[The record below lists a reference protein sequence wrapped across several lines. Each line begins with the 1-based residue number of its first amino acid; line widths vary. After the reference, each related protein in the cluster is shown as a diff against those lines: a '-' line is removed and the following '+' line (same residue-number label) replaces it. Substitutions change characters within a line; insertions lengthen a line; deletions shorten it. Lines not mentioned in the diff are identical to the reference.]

1 MTQAKFKINEEQYE
15 FKDITLRT
23 YYQILDIDRE
33 ALTERQLEYKIVG
46 ILTDCPESA
55 LKKLKFSDWL
65 IVWEEA
71 KYRLGSIHGNADTIK
86 PVIEL
91 GGVKYSLPDTAD
103 MTIGEFA
110 DLEVIQ
116 ASTDANRRLNEVAA
130 VLYRPVKKTRGKKVL
145 VEDYDTEGF
154 EERKELF
161 MDLPLWAIKSANSFF
176 LQSVQQS
183 LESTLESL
191 KSMTKISSMN
201 PEQKENLENLVDK
214 LQDFGGT
221 SFIDLQSSILLDL
234 TEHQDSKYVRP
245 LITLRGKW
253 TKLKESASK
262 FKRKIQSVFVKK
274 WV

>member
-1 MTQAKFKINEEQYE
+1 MTQAKFKINETQYE
-15 FKDITLRT
+15 FKELTLRT
-23 YYQILDIDRE
+23 YYEIMDLDRDK
-33 ALTERQLEYKIVG
+33 LTERQLEYKIVN
-46 ILTDCPESA
+46 ILTDCPEKEM
-55 LKKLKFSDWL
+55 KKLKFSDWL

-71 KYRLGSIHGNADTIK
+71 KYRLSTIQGNADTIK

-116 ASTDANRRLNEVAA
+116 AAKNANRRLNEVAA
-130 VLYRPVKKTRGKKVL
+130 ILYRPVKKTRGKKMI
-145 VEDYDTEGF
+145 VEEYDTEGF

-191 KSMTKISSMN
+191 KSMTKISSMS
-201 PEQKENLENLVDK
+201 PEQKENLENLVAK

-234 TEHQDSKYVRP
+234 SQHQDSKYVRP
-245 LITLRGKW
+245 LTILRGKW
-253 TKLKESASK
+253 TKLKESVLK
-262 FKRKIQSVFVKK
+262 YKRKIQSVFVKK
-274 WV
+274 

>member
-1 MTQAKFKINEEQYE
+1 MTQAKFKINDIQYE

-23 YYQILDIDRE
+23 YYQILDIEKDK
-33 ALTERQLEYKIVG
+33 LTERQLEYKIVN
-46 ILTDCPESA
+46 ILSDCPEKE

-65 IVWEEA
+65 LVWEEA

-130 VLYRPVKKTRGKKVL
+130 VLYRPVKKTRGKKL
-145 VEDYDTEGF
+145 VVEEYDSEGF

-191 KSMTKISSMN
+191 KSMTKISSMS
-201 PEQKENLENLVDK
+201 PEQKESLENLVGK

-221 SFIDLQSSILLDL
+221 SFIDLQASMLLDL
-234 TEHQDSKYVRP
+234 SQHQDSKYVRP

-253 TKLKESASK
+253 TKLKDSVLK
-262 FKRKIQSVFVKK
+262 HKRKIQSVFVKK
-274 WV
+274 